1 VSASFNGMLIIEDHN
16 LVVADGE
23 DWSQVRSPARAR
35 RRRKRG
41 FPQRI
46 RTRYKPDTKVY
57 RVGSNLVMHPVVADA
72 LRRQIVAERLLEP
85 RPSWET
91 PWPR

>member
-1 VSASFNGMLIIEDHN
+1 MPLTNFAGMQIVADPN

-23 DWSQVRSPARAR
+23 DWSEVRSPARAR

-46 RTRYKPDTKVY
+46 RVRYKPDPHAY
-57 RVGSNLVMHPVVADA
+57 RIGGRLVAHPAFIDA
-72 LRRQIVAERLLEP
+72 LKREIQCQP
-85 RPSWET
+85 PSAPA
-91 PWPR
+91 PWGMWLP